1 MNEKELSKYLSYILR
16 HKPEEIGL
24 ELDSEGWGNIA
35 ELIKKSQ
42 PVNHAPL
49 SWAAI
54 QAAVKNSDKKRFQI
68 SDDGLKIRAVQG
80 HSTAA
85 VDLSFAEKAPPAF
98 LYHGTALRFIESIKA
113 QGLLSQERQYVH
125 LTEDQQTAESVG
137 SRYGKVKIIIIDA
150 LKMHNEG
157 FKFYQ
162 AENNVWLVNAVP
174 VRFTDLGDAE

>member
-42 PVNHAPL
+42 PVTHASL
-49 SWAAI
+49 SLAVI
-54 QAAVKNSDKKRFQI
+54 QAAVTNSDKKRFQI

-85 VDLSFAEKAPPAF
+85 VNLNFAEKIPPVF
-98 LYHGTALRFIESIKA
+98 LYHGTALRFIDSIKV
-113 QGLLSQERQYVH
+113 QGLLSKERQYVH
-125 LTEDQQTAESVG
+125 LTEDQQTAASVG
-137 SRYGKVKIIIIDA
+137 SRYGKVKIIIIEA

-174 VRFTDLGDAE
+174 VRFTDLGNVE

>member
-35 ELIKKSQ
+35 ELTKKSQ
-42 PVNHAPL
+42 PVNHTSL
-49 SWAAI
+49 SLELI
-54 QAAVKNSDKKRFQI
+54 QAAVTNSDKKRFQI
-68 SDDGLKIRAVQG
+68 SNDGLKIRAVQG

-85 VDLSFAEKAPPAF
+85 VNLSFAEKAPPAF

-174 VRFTDLGDAE
+174 VRYTDLGNAE

>member
-1 MNEKELSKYLSYILR
+1 MKI
-16 HKPEEIGL
+16 
-24 ELDSEGWGNIA
+24 D
-35 ELIKKSQ
+35 IKKSQ
-42 PVNHAPL
+42 PVNSAPL
-49 SWAAI
+49 SLAAI
-54 QAAVKNSDKKRFQI
+54 QAAVTNSDKKRFQI

-85 VDLSFAEKAPPAF
+85 VKLNFAEKTPPVF
-98 LYHGTALRFIESIKA
+98 LYHGTALRFIESIKT
-113 QGLLSQERQYVH
+113 QGLLSKERQYVH